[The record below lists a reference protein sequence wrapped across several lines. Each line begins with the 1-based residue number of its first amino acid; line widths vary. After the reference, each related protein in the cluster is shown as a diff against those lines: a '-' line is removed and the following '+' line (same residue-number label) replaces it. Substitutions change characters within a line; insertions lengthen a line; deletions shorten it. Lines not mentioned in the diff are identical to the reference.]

1 LIGYKSLGCFTDK
14 ADRAIPKHLWTEIFS
29 IFTSPAAIIRKCS
42 VLAEK
47 DGYKVFGV
55 QNGNQCFSG
64 SDAEKTYNKYGSSS
78 KCSNG
83 VGGSWANDVYS
94 FPGQL

>member
-1 LIGYKSLGCFTDK
+1 
-14 ADRAIPKHLWTEIFS
+14 
-29 IFTSPAAIIRKCS
+29 
-42 VLAEK
+42 VVAEK
-47 DGYKVFGV
+47 NGYKVFSV
-55 QNGNQCFSG
+55 QHGNQCFSG
-64 SDAEKTYNKYGSSS
+64 PHAEKTYNKYGSSN